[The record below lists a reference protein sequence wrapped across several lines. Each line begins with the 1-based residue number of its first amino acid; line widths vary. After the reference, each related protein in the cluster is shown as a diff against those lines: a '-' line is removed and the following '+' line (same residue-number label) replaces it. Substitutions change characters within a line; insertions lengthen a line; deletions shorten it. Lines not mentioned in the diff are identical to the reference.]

1 MYNQES
7 QRKYRESFIALD
19 VLAIEKKQLL
29 EEILKN
35 TKVQL
40 SSLAMSGVFEHAASE
55 NWADFLKKVPSI
67 VPGAILIVVR
77 QEGQGFSCVTGSPDG
92 CPPVEVWDQSL
103 VQKASG
109 RAQPLSLNWNG
120 KETDIICLA
129 QPIQQKNLD
138 GNYFL
143 LALINATKLIHSM
156 VDASRFPYPFAIA
169 LINQEKVIFAESEAL
184 PPLQEIISLH
194 SEDVLKG
201 DRVFHSLARNI
212 EERKIFKLL
221 EEQRIGVEVSLDDV
235 DLSMLVTVLEKDAL
249 KSADSQ
255 VSTSLFTLFLLV
267 LLLGGGGTVWLT
279 RRMAKPLQ
287 RLSQVMEGVE
297 SGDLN
302 ARYRKDWMGFEI
314 NVLGSHFNRTID
326 ALTRHMETAKNE
338 RVAKEKLAQELKIGQ
353 EIQTSILPR
362 VMPSFPGVEVAA
374 GFLPAKEVGGDF
386 YDVFV
391 KKGVEG
397 DGKSDQLMLAI
408 ADAAGKGVSA
418 CLYSLCV
425 RSMLRSY
432 EATIEELPKII
443 DATNSIFC
451 LDTVDSGVFVT
462 AWVGAYDA
470 TSRKLNYSCCGH
482 YPALLIKQD
491 GSLSELT
498 TRGMALGVQPYE
510 KVESA
515 SVQLHSGDF
524 VLLYTDG
531 VLEAHNSKNE
541 LFGKQRLMD
550 CIRSKK
556 WSSALELVNAV
567 EQTVAAF
574 AASTPQHDDVTLLVL
589 RVL

>member
-7 QRKYRESFIALD
+7 QRKYRESFVALD
-19 VLAIEKKQLL
+19 VLAVEKKQLL

-40 SSLAMSGVFEHAASE
+40 SSLAMSGVFEHATSE
-55 NWADFLKKVPSI
+55 NWTDFLKKVPSI
-67 VPGAILIVVR
+67 VPGATLIVVR
-77 QEGQGFSCVTGSPDG
+77 QEREGYSCVTGSPDG
-92 CPPVEVWDQSL
+92 CPPVETWDQSV
-103 VQKASG
+103 VQKASN
-109 RAQPLSLNWNG
+109 RAQPLSLTWNG

-129 QPIQQKNLD
+129 QPIQQNLD
-138 GNYFL
+138 GNYVL
-143 LALINATKLIHSM
+143 LALINATKLIDSM

-169 LINQEKVIFAESEAL
+169 LINQEKMIFAESEAL

-194 SEDVLKG
+194 SEDVQKG
-201 DRVFHSLARNI
+201 DRIFHSLARNI

-287 RLSQVMEGVE
+287 RLSQVMQGVE

-391 KKGVEG
+391 KKGAEG
-397 DGKSDQLMLAI
+397 DSTSDQLMLAI

-432 EATIEELPKII
+432 EATIDELPKII

-451 LDTVDSGVFVT
+451 LDTADSGVFVT
-462 AWVGAYDA
+462 AWVGAYNA
-470 TSRKLNYSCCGH
+470 ISRKLNYSCCGH

-491 GSLSELT
+491 GSLLELT
-498 TRGMALGVQPYE
+498 TRGMALGVQAFE
-510 KVESA
+510 KVES
-515 SVQLHSGDF
+515 STVQLHSGDF
-524 VLLYTDG
+524 ILLYTDG
-531 VLEAHNSKNE
+531 VLEAHNSNDE
-541 LFGKQRLMD
+541 LFGKERLIE
-550 CIRSKK
+550 CIRTKK
-556 WSSALELVNAV
+556 WSSAQELVDAV
-567 EQTVAAF
+567 EQTVAVF